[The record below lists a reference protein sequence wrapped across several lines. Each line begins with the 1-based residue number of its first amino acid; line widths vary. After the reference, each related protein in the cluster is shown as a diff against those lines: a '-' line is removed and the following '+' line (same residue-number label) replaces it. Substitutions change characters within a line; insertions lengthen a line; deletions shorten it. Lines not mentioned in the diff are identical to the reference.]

1 MRSTFISFAT
11 LALMLCIP
19 SSGIAQ
25 AGDETAQVTN
35 ELDAYWAELSRTV
48 EEGDDEGYGALYHA
62 DAVLVVGG
70 QTSMPIADA
79 LAGWKQLFVDTAE
92 GRAEASVVFRF
103 TDRVNSETTAHETG
117 MFAYS
122 FAPAGE
128 EAEATPVH
136 FTALLVK
143 QDGEWL
149 TVMEHQKQAATA
161 EEWAAAA
168 P

>member
-1 MRSTFISFAT
+1 
-11 LALMLCIP
+11 
-19 SSGIAQ
+19 
-25 AGDETAQVTN
+25 VTE
-35 ELDAYWAELSRTV
+35 ELDAYWAELARTV
-48 EEGDDEGYGALYHA
+48 EEGDDVGYGALYHP

-92 GRAEASVVFRF
+92 GKTDASVVFRF
-103 TDRVNSETTAHETG
+103 TERVNSETTAHETG

-122 FAPAGE
+122 SVPAGE
-128 EAEATPVH
+128 EAQATAVH

-143 QDGEWL
+143 VDGEWL
-149 TVMEHQKQAATA
+149 MVMEHQKQVATD

>member
-1 MRSTFISFAT
+1 MRSTLVCFAT

-25 AGDETAQVTN
+25 ATEDAVQVTD
-35 ELDAYWAELSRTV
+35 ELDAYWAELARTV
-48 EEGDDEGYGALYHA
+48 EEGDDQGYGALYHP
-62 DAVLVVGG
+62 DAVLVVAGSS
-70 QTSMPIADA
+70 SMPIAEA

-92 GRAEASVVFRF
+92 GTAEASVIFRF
-103 TDRVNSETTAHETG
+103 TERVNSETTAHETG

-128 EAEATPVH
+128 EAQATPVH

-149 TVMEHQKQAATA
+149 MVMEHQKQVATA
-161 EEWAAAA
+161 EEWEAAA